1 MAKVKLSTEFES
13 ISGRLC
19 KRNGAT
25 IAVNKKT
32 GKMYRYD
39 YHERNQPNS
48 QKQQAVKE
56 TFTQKAKIAA
66 SWWKVNKPAD
76 KNATPTAD
84 FTRLKKAYDAQNEY
98 GNIYAFLRSCVT
110 DEMKIVIGGQ
120 EVTNFVPDTEGLG

>member
-1 MAKVKLSTEFES
+1 MAKVKLRTEFES

-19 KRNGAT
+19 KRNGAV

-39 YHERNQPNS
+39 YHGHKEVNS
-48 QKQQAVKE
+48 AKQQAIKA

-66 SWWKVNKPAD
+66 AWWKVNKPAD
-76 KNATPTAD
+76 KDAVPTAD
-84 FTRLKKAYDAQNEY
+84 YQRLKKAYDAQHEY
-98 GNIYAFLRSCVT
+98 GNIYAYLRSCVT

-120 EVTNFVPDTEGLG
+120 EVTGFVPDQEGLG

>member
-19 KRNGAT
+19 KRNGAV

-39 YHERNQPNS
+39 YHGHNEVNS
-48 QKQQAVKE
+48 SKQQAIKA
-56 TFTQKAKIAA
+56 TFTQKAKVAA
-66 SWWKVNKPAD
+66 SWWKINKPASKD
-76 KNATPTAD
+76 ATPTAD
-84 FTRLKKAYDAQNEY
+84 FARLKKAYDAQNEY

-110 DEMKIVIGGQ
+110 DEMKIVISGK
-120 EVTNFVPDTEGLG
+120 EVTNFVPDQDVLG

>member
-1 MAKVKLSTEFES
+1 MAKVVLSTEFES

-19 KRNGAT
+19 RRNGAV

-39 YHERNQPNS
+39 YHKPNQPNS
-48 QKQQAVKE
+48 QKQQDVKDL
-56 TFTQKAKIAA
+56 FTQKSKVAA
-66 SWWKVNKPAD
+66 AWYRINKPAD

-110 DEMKIVIGGQ
+110 DEMKIVIAGV